1 MHPVLARFDVIDH
14 RTMAIELRRPHHLR
28 IGVARAPEATPRRPT
43 LIGVSA
49 SIALRGLLVGMGI
62 GTLLMTSGQS
72 GVASLTVLGVLALG
86 AAMMS
91 WDR

>member
-1 MHPVLARFDVIDH
+1 MTDDPA
-14 RTMAIELRRPHHLR
+14 MAIELHRPHQLR
-28 IGVARAPEATPRRPT
+28 IGVARTPGAVQRRRPS
-43 LIGVSA
+43 LLGLSL
-49 SIALRGLLVGMGI
+49 SIAVRGLLVGMGI

-86 AAMMS
+86 AALMS